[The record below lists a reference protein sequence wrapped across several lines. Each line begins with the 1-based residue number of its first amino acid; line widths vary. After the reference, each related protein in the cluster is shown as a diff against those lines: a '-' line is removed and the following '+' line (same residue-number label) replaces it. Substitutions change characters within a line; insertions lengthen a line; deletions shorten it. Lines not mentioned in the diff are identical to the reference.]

1 MLSETDPAVSSNGD
15 SSARTRASL
24 SRAGQAHANGTHKAV
39 NGSSNGI
46 KGSSAKP
53 SPPET
58 YFGHSGEEVTRIL
71 IQALSDMGYQDAAQ
85 SVSRDSGYELEIPT
99 VAAFR
104 AAVLGGQ
111 WDEAENLL
119 LGAVGSDINGDE
131 GNGLVL
137 AEGSDRD
144 LMRFWMRQ
152 QKYLELLEGR
162 DRGRALAVLR
172 AELTPISKDPS
183 RLKFLSSLLMC
194 VSPND
199 IKLKA
204 KWDGAAGKSRKNLL
218 SELSSKFTPLNGRT
232 SY

>member
-1 MLSETDPAVSSNGD
+1 MSSNGD
-15 SSARTRASL
+15 SLIR
-24 SRAGQAHANGTHKAV
+24 SRPSPATAGQTNGTRKAV
-39 NGSSNGI
+39 NGSSNGL
-46 KGSSAKP
+46 KSSKP

-71 IQALSDMGYQDAAQ
+71 IQALSDMGYHDAAQ

-104 AAVLGGQ
+104 AAVVAGN
-111 WDEAENLL
+111 WDEAERLL
-119 LGAVGSDINGDE
+119 LGAAEAEGGGAVDGYE

-144 LMRFWMRQ
+144 VMRFWLRQ

-172 AELTPISKDPS
+172 QELTPISKDPS
-183 RLKFLSSLLMC
+183 RVRFLSSLLMC

-199 IKLKA
+199 MKLKA
-204 KWDGAAGKSRKNLL
+204 KWDGAAGKSRRNLL
-218 SELSSKFTPLNGRT
+218 SELSSESIL
-232 SY
+232 SC